1 VCGYHGALN
10 GQLCNSDFS
19 APSERRGL
27 KNAPVSFICM
37 FVRLA
42 PCNTRTGDWILMKLI
57 WQLYQKNVDVL
68 EFSVVKVMDV
78 LREYIKV
85 FLR

>member
-1 VCGYHGALN
+1 LN
-10 GQLCNSDFS
+10 GQLCNGDFS

-27 KNAPVSFICM
+27 KMRQLASSYM
-37 FVRLA
+37 FVRLS
-42 PCNTRTGDWILMKLI
+42 PCSTRTCDWILMKLNI
-57 WQLYQKNVDVL
+57 WQLYQKNIAVL